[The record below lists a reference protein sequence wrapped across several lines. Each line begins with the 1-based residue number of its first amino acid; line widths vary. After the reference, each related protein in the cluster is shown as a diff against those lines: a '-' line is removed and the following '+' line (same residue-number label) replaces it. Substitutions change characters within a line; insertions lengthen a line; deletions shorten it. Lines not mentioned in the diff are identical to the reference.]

1 MKPQYYITDVTG
13 LNIAINTKDGGY
25 SIEVTDVKEGSG
37 ADKAGIKKGDIIT
50 TINGEK
56 ISKENDIYANIFCDG
71 KSDIAI
77 DVDREG
83 KSLSFSIT
91 PDTDGSALRC
101 GFAANLAYEKL
112 SNPFQVVK
120 YSVINVKYWIVTT
133 VRSLGMI
140 VKGDVT
146 LNDLSGPVGIVKMIS
161 DDYTSSVENGE
172 NVKEKVYNVVMT
184 MSMMTILLSANIGVM
199 NLIPLPALDG
209 GRLFFLLIELITRKK
224 VNQKIEG
231 MVHFIGLMLLM
242 LLMFV
247 IMGND
252 IIKLVR

>member
-1 MKPQYYITDVTG
+1 
-13 LNIAINTKDGGY
+13 
-25 SIEVTDVKEGSG
+25 
-37 ADKAGIKKGDIIT
+37 
-50 TINGEK
+50 
-56 ISKENDIYANIFCDG
+56 
-71 KSDIAI
+71 
-77 DVDREG
+77 
-83 KSLSFSIT
+83 
-91 PDTDGSALRC
+91 
-101 GFAANLAYEKL
+101 
-112 SNPFQVVK
+112 
-120 YSVINVKYWIVTT
+120 
-133 VRSLGMI
+133 
-140 VKGDVT
+140 
-146 LNDLSGPVGIVKMIS
+146 MIS